1 MNDEMNEETD
11 DMITDETFI
20 EEDNEASSF
29 DENEDQAN
37 DEHHVREGFELI
49 AEKVSSK
56 QELDDSELDQVADVA
71 IGIIRNMLSYFNVSN
86 ALIDEY
92 EGDNGELIFNITGD
106 DLGIL
111 IGYHGKVLES
121 FQYLFSTLLNHT
133 LGFRFPARVDI
144 EGYEN
149 RQTQKLQHLALSSA
163 KRAIQRGT
171 EVRMRPMKPYER
183 RIIHLALR
191 SNPNVTTHSEGSEP
205 NRYVVIKPIRR

>member
-11 DMITDETFI
+11 EMVVEEEENETPSVDET
-20 EEDNEASSF
+20 DDQVA
-29 DENEDQAN
+29 DEY
-37 DEHHVREGFELI
+37 HVREGFELI
-49 AEKVSSK
+49 AEKVSAK

-71 IGIIRNMLSYFNVSN
+71 IGIIRNMLSYFDVAN

-92 EGDNGELIFNITGD
+92 DGDNGELIFNITGD

-183 RIIHLALR
+183 RIIHLTLR